1 MYTLVLKN
9 QYKLNTLPQIILSEG
24 IRDSKPVVF
33 IDFEFNWTIIDLMKI
48 YSKANYLQANK
59 HWFVPKESFNLN
71 EFFSLFRSKA
81 YINYTALKKLP
92 KTLADKRLKKDYSYR
107 SSIILPEKYTNKL
120 TQKRYSPNTIRT
132 YSGYFKDFIYHFTN
146 KKLDEITPVEI
157 NQYILL
163 LIQNEE
169 ISASQ
174 QNQHINAIKFYYEQV
189 LLKEKQTYII
199 DRPRKEKLLPSVLS
213 KTEIKQVILQCNN
226 LKHKCIL
233 SIIYSAGLRR
243 SELIGLKITD
253 IISERGLIKIVGAK
267 GKKDRYSLLSSSLLK
282 ELRTYYRQYKP
293 QTWLFEGQ
301 AINSQYSAS
310 SISRIL
316 IEAKNKAKIKRRV
329 TPHMLRHSFATH
341 LLEQGTDL
349 RYIQELLGHGS
360 SKTTEIYT
368 HVSKRYIKKIKNP
381 LDELFSD

>member
-1 MYTLVLKN
+1 MN
-9 QYKLNTLPQIILSEG
+9 NLPQITLSKG
-24 IRDSKPVVF
+24 SFKDRPVVF
-33 IDFEFNWTIIDLMKI
+33 IDFEFNWNIVDLIKT
-48 YSKANYLQANK
+48 YSKANYVQADK
-59 HWFVPKESFNLN
+59 HWFVPKENFNLN
-71 EFFSLFRSKA
+71 EFFTLFRSKA
-81 YINYTALKKLP
+81 FINYTALQKLS
-92 KTLADKRLKKDYSYR
+92 KTLPDKKILKDYSYR
-107 SSIILPEKYTNKL
+107 SSTKLPKNYTNKL
-120 TQKRYSPNTIRT
+120 SQKRYSQNTIRT
-132 YSGYFKDFIYHFTN
+132 YSGYFKDFVHHF
-146 KKLDEITPVEI
+146 KKEKLDEITPNEI
-157 NQYILL
+157 NQYILF
-163 LIQNEE
+163 LIQNEG

-174 QNQHINAIKFYYEQV
+174 QNQRINAIKFYYEQV
-189 LLKEKQTYII
+189 LLNEKQSYSI

-213 KTEIKQVILQCNN
+213 KTEIKQIILKCNN

-233 SIIYSAGLRR
+233 SVIYSAGLRR

-267 GKKDRYSLLSSSLLK
+267 GKKDRYSLLSSTLLE

-301 AINSQYSAS
+301 TINSQYSAS

-316 IEAKNKAKIKRRV
+316 YEAKNKAGIKRRV

-368 HVSKRYIKKIKNP
+368 HVSKRHIEKIKNP
-381 LDELFSD
+381 LDELFNDST

>member
-1 MYTLVLKN
+1 MSDT
-9 QYKLNTLPQIILSEG
+9 PQIELSEG
-24 IRDSKPVVF
+24 FHNEKPVVF
-33 IDFEFNWTIIDLMKI
+33 IDFDFNWVIIDLMKT
-48 YSKANYLQANK
+48 YSKANYLQADK
-59 HWFVPKESFNLN
+59 HWFVPKEDFNLN
-71 EFFSLFRSKA
+71 EFFTLFRSKA
-81 YINYTALKKLP
+81 FINYSALKKLS
-92 KTLADKRLKKDYSYR
+92 KTLPDKKFQKDYSYR
-107 SSIILPEKYTNKL
+107 SGTKLPEKYTDKL
-120 TQKRYSPNTIRT
+120 TQKRYSQNTIRI
-132 YSGYFKDFIYHFTN
+132 YSGYFKDFVHHF
-146 KKLDEITPVEI
+146 KSEKLEEITPDEI

-163 LIQNEE
+163 LIQNEG

-189 LLKEKQTYII
+189 LLNEKQSYSI

-213 KTEIKQVILQCNN
+213 KSEIKQIILHCNN

-233 SIIYSAGLRR
+233 SVIYSAGLRR
-243 SELIGLKITD
+243 SELIDLKITN

-267 GKKDRYSLLSSSLLK
+267 GKRDRYSLLSSSLLE

-301 AINSQYSAS
+301 AINSRYSAS

-316 IEAKNKAKIKRRV
+316 NEAKNKAGIKRRV

-349 RYIQELLGHGS
+349 RYIQELLGHSS

-368 HVSKRYIKKIKNP
+368 HVSKRYIEKIKNP
-381 LDELFSD
+381 LDELFNDST